1 MAKEQKTQKKGTGSS
16 KSKKKILLLALEVLV
31 LVAAICIL
39 VIVMKFEKTNTR
51 VNIDEEKLDIH
62 VDVAENETMKGYRNI
77 ALFGVD
83 STTGELESKTRS
95 DTIIIASINEETKEV
110 KLVSVYRD
118 TFLGLADE
126 TDSKSETFTKCN
138 AAYQKGGPEQA
149 IKMLNTNLDMDI
161 TDFVTIGFKGLKDVV
176 DALGGVEIEITQGE
190 ISHLNNYQYSMA
202 EDMKIEYTPV
212 KEPGVQTLNGL
223 QTVAYCR
230 IRQIGND
237 FQRTE
242 RQRTVLMQISE
253 KAKTMSA
260 SQLSTIAESAFEE
273 VYTSLELQEILD
285 LIQVI
290 GEYEIVDSS
299 GFPQMDM
306 LTTGTMGSHGSC
318 VIPVDLA
325 ESVVWLHEY
334 LFDEEGYQ
342 VTERVQ
348 KNSDKIDAEKAKYIQ

>member
-1 MAKEQKTQKKGTGSS
+1 MAKEQTTKKKTGSS
-16 KSKKKILLLALEVLV
+16 KSKKKIILLALEVLV

-39 VIVMKFEKTNTR
+39 VIVMKFERTNTR
-51 VNIDEEKLDIH
+51 VNINEENLDIH

-118 TFLGLADE
+118 TFLNLGNG
-126 TDSKSETFTKCN
+126 TYTKCN

-149 IKMLNTNLDMDI
+149 IQMLNTNLDMDI
-161 TDFVTIGFKGLKDVV
+161 TDFVTVGFKGLKDVV

-202 EDMKIEYTPV
+202 EDMKIDYTPV
-212 KEPGVQTLNGL
+212 KEPGLQTLNGL
-223 QTVAYCR
+223 QAVAYCR

-242 RQRTVLMQISE
+242 RQRTVL
-253 KAKTMSA
+253 T
-260 SQLSTIAESAFEE
+260 
-273 VYTSLELQEILD
+273 
-285 LIQVI
+285 
-290 GEYEIVDSS
+290 
-299 GFPQMDM
+299 QM
-306 LTTGTMGSHGSC
+306 
-318 VIPVDLA
+318 
-325 ESVVWLHEY
+325 
-334 LFDEEGYQ
+334 
-342 VTERVQ
+342 
-348 KNSDKIDAEKAKYIQ
+348 YIHLWN

>member
-1 MAKEQKTQKKGTGSS
+1 MAKKQNSR
-16 KSKKKILLLALEVLV
+16 KKIILLALEVLV

-39 VIVMKFEKTNTR
+39 VVVINFEDKNTR
-51 VNIDEEKLDIH
+51 INIDIDDLDIH
-62 VDVAENETMKGYRNI
+62 TEVAENETMKGYRNI

-83 STTGELESKTRS
+83 STTGSLGREKESGTRS

-118 TFLGLADE
+118 TFLGLADQQVDE
-126 TDSKSETFTKCN
+126 DGKIVREETFTKCN

-149 IKMLNTNLDMDI
+149 MQMLNTNLDMDI
-161 TDFVTIGFKGLKDVV
+161 EDFVTIGFKGLKDVV
-176 DALGGVEIEITQGE
+176 DALGGVEIEITKGE

-223 QTVAYCR
+223 QAVAYCR

-242 RQRTVLMQISE
+242 RQRTVLTQISE

-260 SQLSTIAESAFEE
+260 SQLTTIAESAFEE
-273 VYTSLELQEILD
+273 VYTSLTLEEIIE
-285 LIQVI
+285 LIQII
-290 GEYEIVDSS
+290 GEYEIVDSA

-306 LTTGTMGSHGSC
+306 LTTGTIGSHGSC
-318 VIPVDLA
+318 VVPLDLA
-325 ESVVWLHEY
+325 ESVVWLHEF
-334 LFDEEGYQ
+334 LFDEKDYQ
-342 VTERVQ
+342 VTDRVQ
-348 KNSDKIDAEKAKYIQ
+348 EKSDTVDEKTGIYLN

>member
-1 MAKEQKTQKKGTGSS
+1 MAKEQTSQKKNTGSS
-16 KSKKKILLLALEVLV
+16 KSTKKILIIVGELLLLAIAVCIFIFVL
-31 LVAAICIL
+31 
-39 VIVMKFEKTNTR
+39 KFEKQNTR
-51 VNIDEEKLDIH
+51 VNIDEGALGI
-62 VDVAENETMKGYRNI
+62 DVTVEENEEMKGYRNI

-95 DTIIIASINEETKEV
+95 DTIIIASINEETKEI

-118 TFLGLADE
+118 TFLNLGND
-126 TDSKSETFTKCN
+126 TYTKCN

-149 IKMLNTNLDMDI
+149 MLMLNTNLDMDI

-212 KEPGVQTLNGL
+212 KEPGLQTLNGL

-242 RQRTVLMQISE
+242 RQRTVLTQISE
-253 KAKTMSA
+253 KAKTMNV
-260 SQLSTIAESAFEE
+260 SQLNKIAESTFSE
-273 VYTSLELQEILD
+273 VYTSLELKEITD
-285 LIQVI
+285 LFMEIS
-290 GEYEIVDSS
+290 EYEIVDST

-306 LTTGTMGSHGSC
+306 LTTGTIGSHGSC
-318 VIPVDLA
+318 VVPLDLA

-334 LFDEEGYQ
+334 LFEEEGYQ
-342 VTERVQ
+342 VSDTVQ
-348 KNSDKIDAEKAKYIQ
+348 NNSDEIDERTGAYLQ

>member
-1 MAKEQKTQKKGTGSS
+1 MAKGQKSR
-16 KSKKKILLLALEVLV
+16 KKIILLALEVLV

-39 VIVMKFEKTNTR
+39 VVVINFEGKNER
-51 VNIDEEKLDIH
+51 VNINVEDLDIH
-62 VDVAENETMKGYRNI
+62 TEVAENETMKGYRNI

-83 STTGELESKTRS
+83 STTGSLGREKESGTRS

-118 TFLGLADE
+118 TFLNLGND
-126 TDSKSETFTKCN
+126 TYTKCN

-149 IKMLNTNLDMDI
+149 MQMLNTNLDMDI
-161 TDFVTIGFKGLKDVV
+161 EDFVTVGFKGLKDVV
-176 DALGGVEIEITQGE
+176 DALGGVEIEITKGE

-223 QTVAYCR
+223 QAVAYCR

-242 RQRTVLMQISE
+242 RQRTVLTQISE

-260 SQLSTIAESAFEE
+260 SQLTTIAESAFEE
-273 VYTSLELQEILD
+273 VYTSLTLEEILD
-285 LIQVI
+285 LIQII
-290 GEYEIVDSS
+290 GEYEIVDSA

-306 LTTGTMGSHGSC
+306 LTTGTIGSHGSC
-318 VIPVDLA
+318 VVPLDLA
-325 ESVVWLHEY
+325 ESVVWLHEF
-334 LFDEEGYQ
+334 LFDEKDYQ
-342 VTERVQ
+342 VTDRVQ
-348 KNSDKIDAEKAKYIQ
+348 ENSDTIDEKTGIYLN

>member
-1 MAKEQKTQKKGTGSS
+1 MAKEQKTQKKNAGSS
-16 KSKKKILLLALEVLV
+16 KNTKKIIIIVGELIALAIAVCLFVFV
-31 LVAAICIL
+31 V
-39 VIVMKFEKTNTR
+39 KFEDKNER
-51 VNIDEEKLDIH
+51 INIDITEIGIDPVVE
-62 VDVAENETMKGYRNI
+62 ENETMKGYRNI

-95 DTIIIASINEETKEV
+95 DTIIIASINEETKEI

-118 TFLGLADE
+118 TFLNLGND
-126 TDSKSETFTKCN
+126 TYTKCN

-149 IKMLNTNLDMDI
+149 MLMLNTNLDMDI

-212 KEPGVQTLNGL
+212 KEPGLQTLDGL

-242 RQRTVLMQISE
+242 RQRTVLTQISE
-253 KAKTMSA
+253 KAKTMNV
-260 SQLSTIAESAFEE
+260 SQLNKIADSTFDE
-273 VYTSLELQEILD
+273 VYTSLELQEITALFAE
-285 LIQVI
+285 I
-290 GEYEIVDSS
+290 GEYEIVDST

-306 LTTGTMGSHGSC
+306 LTTGTIGSHGSC
-318 VIPVDLA
+318 VVPLDLA

-334 LFDEEGYQ
+334 LFEEEDYK
-342 VTERVQ
+342 VSNTVQ
-348 KNSDKIDAEKAKYIQ
+348 NNSDEIDARTGAYLQ

>member
-1 MAKEQKTQKKGTGSS
+1 MANEQTT
-16 KSKKKILLLALEVLV
+16 KKKDAGKAKNKKKLILLILEVLV
-31 LVAAICIL
+31 LVAAVVIL
-39 VIVMKFEKTNTR
+39 LVVMKLEKTNTR
-51 VNIDEEKLDIH
+51 VNIDEDVLDIH
-62 VDVAENETMKGYRNI
+62 EEVEENETMKGYRNI

-95 DTIIIASINEETKEV
+95 DTIIIASINEDTKEV

-118 TFLGLADE
+118 TFLNLGND
-126 TDSKSETFTKCN
+126 TYTKCN

-149 IKMLNTNLDMDI
+149 MQMLNTNLDMDI
-161 TDFVTIGFKGLKDVV
+161 KDFVTVGFKGLKDVV

-202 EDMKIEYTPV
+202 EDMKIDYTPV

-223 QTVAYCR
+223 QAVAYCR

-260 SQLSTIAESAFEE
+260 SQLNSIATSAFEE

-285 LIQVI
+285 LLAMIND
-290 GEYEIVDSS
+290 YEITETA
-299 GFPQMDM
+299 GFPQMDA
-306 LTTGTMGSHGSC
+306 LTTGVIGSHGDC
-318 VIPVDLA
+318 IVPLDLA
-325 ESVVWLHEY
+325 DNVVWLHEF
-334 LFDEEGYQ
+334 LFEEEGYQ

-348 KNSDKIDAEKAKYIQ
+348 NNSDEVESRTSVYLQ

>member
-1 MAKEQKTQKKGTGSS
+1 MVKEQKTQKKNEGSS
-16 KSKKKILLLALEVLV
+16 KNIKKILIIVGELLLLAVAVCLFVFVLN
-31 LVAAICIL
+31 
-39 VIVMKFEKTNTR
+39 FEKTNER
-51 VNIDEEKLDIH
+51 VNIDEGNLGI
-62 VDVAENETMKGYRNI
+62 DVTVEENEEMKGYRNI

-83 STTGELESKTRS
+83 STTGELKSKTRS
-95 DTIIIASINEETKEV
+95 DTIIIASINEDTKEI

-118 TFLGLADE
+118 TFLNLGND
-126 TDSKSETFTKCN
+126 TYTKCN

-149 IKMLNTNLDMDI
+149 MLMLNTNLDMDI

-212 KEPGVQTLNGL
+212 KEPGLQTLNGL
-223 QTVAYCR
+223 QAVAYCR

-242 RQRTVLMQISE
+242 RQRTVLTQISE
-253 KAKTMSA
+253 KAKTMNV
-260 SQLSTIAESAFEE
+260 SQLNKIAESTFSE
-273 VYTSLELQEILD
+273 VYTSLELEEILD
-285 LIQVI
+285 LFEVI
-290 GEYEIVDSS
+290 GEYEIVDSA

-306 LTTGTMGSHGSC
+306 LTTGTIGSHGSC
-318 VIPVDLA
+318 VVPLDLA

-334 LFDEEGYQ
+334 LFDEEDYK
-342 VTERVQ
+342 VSNKVQ
-348 KNSDKIDAEKAKYIQ
+348 NNSDEIDARTGAYLQ

>member
-1 MAKEQKTQKKGTGSS
+1 MAKEQTTQKKGTGSS
-16 KSKKKILLLALEVLV
+16 KGKKKILLLALEVLV

-39 VIVMKFEKTNTR
+39 VIVMNFEEKNER
-51 VNIDEEKLDIH
+51 VNIDEDVLDIH

-83 STTGELESKTRS
+83 STTGSLGKDKESKTRS

-118 TFLGLADE
+118 TFLNLGND
-126 TDSKSETFTKCN
+126 TYTKCN

-149 IKMLNTNLDMDI
+149 MQMLNTNLDMDI
-161 TDFVTIGFKGLKDVV
+161 KDFVTVGFKGLKDVV
-176 DALGGVEIEITQGE
+176 DALGGVEIEITKGE

-223 QTVAYCR
+223 QAVAYCR

-242 RQRTVLMQISE
+242 RQRTVLTQISE

-260 SQLSTIAESAFEE
+260 SQLTTIAESAFEE
-273 VYTSLELQEILD
+273 VYTSLELKEILD
-285 LIQVI
+285 LIQII
-290 GEYEIVDSS
+290 GEYEIVDSA

-306 LTTGTMGSHGSC
+306 LTTGTIGSHGSC
-318 VIPVDLA
+318 VVPLDLA
-325 ESVVWLHEY
+325 ESVVWLHEF
-334 LFDEEGYQ
+334 LFDEEGYE

-348 KNSDKIDAEKAKYIQ
+348 INSDTIDEKTGVYLN

>member
-1 MAKEQKTQKKGTGSS
+1 MAKEQTTQKKGTGSS

-31 LVAAICIL
+31 LVAAVCIL
-39 VIVMKFEKTNTR
+39 VIVMNFEKKNPGR
-51 VNIDEEKLDIH
+51 LNIEEEDLDIH

-83 STTGELESKTRS
+83 STTGSLGKDKESKTRS

-118 TFLGLADE
+118 TFLNLGND
-126 TDSKSETFTKCN
+126 TYTKCN

-149 IKMLNTNLDMDI
+149 IQMLNTNLDMDI
-161 TDFVTIGFKGLKDVV
+161 KDFVTIGFKGLKDVV
-176 DALGGVEIEITQGE
+176 DALGGVEIEIKKGE

-223 QTVAYCR
+223 QAVAYCR

-242 RQRTVLMQISE
+242 RQRTVLTQISE

-260 SQLSTIAESAFEE
+260 SQLNEIATSAFEE

-290 GEYEIVDSS
+290 GEYKIVDSA

-306 LTTGTMGSHGSC
+306 LTTGTIGSHGSC
-318 VIPVDLA
+318 VVPLDLA

-334 LFDEEGYQ
+334 LFDVKGYE

-348 KNSDKIDAEKAKYIQ
+348 TNSDTIDEKTSIYLN

>member
-1 MAKEQKTQKKGTGSS
+1 MAKEQTTKKKNTGSS
-16 KSKKKILLLALEVLV
+16 KNTKKILIIVGELLVLALAVGIFIFVLN
-31 LVAAICIL
+31 
-39 VIVMKFEKTNTR
+39 FEKQNTR
-51 VNIDEEKLDIH
+51 VNIDEDKLGIET
-62 VDVAENETMKGYRNI
+62 VVVENETMKGYRNI

-95 DTIIIASINEETKEV
+95 DTIIIASINEETKEI

-118 TFLGLADE
+118 TFLNLGND
-126 TDSKSETFTKCN
+126 TYTKCN

-149 IKMLNTNLDMDI
+149 MLMLNTNLDMDI

-212 KEPGVQTLNGL
+212 KEPGLQTLNGL
-223 QTVAYCR
+223 QAVAYCR

-242 RQRTVLMQISE
+242 RQRTVLTQISE
-253 KAKTMSA
+253 KAKTMNV
-260 SQLSTIAESAFEE
+260 SQLNKIAESTFSE
-273 VYTSLELQEILD
+273 VYTSLELEEILD
-285 LIQVI
+285 LFEVI
-290 GEYEIVDSS
+290 GEYEIVDSA
-299 GFPQMDM
+299 GFPQMEM
-306 LTTGTMGSHGSC
+306 LTTGTIGSHGSC
-318 VIPVDLA
+318 VVPLDLA

-334 LFDEEGYQ
+334 LFEEEGYQ
-342 VTERVQ
+342 VSDTVQ
-348 KNSDKIDAEKAKYIQ
+348 NNSDEIDERTGAYLQ